1 MCSATVSTQDTVGRL
16 ARQSGQTS
24 DVWIAIHHRTGKK
37 DNSLWNI
44 TVPPINLAA
53 MSHVE
58 SQSGDWMLSRLD
70 FQNESHQVTLHVPAL
85 YFDACTEF

>member
-1 MCSATVSTQDTVGRL
+1 
-16 ARQSGQTS
+16 
-24 DVWIAIHHRTGKK
+24 
-37 DNSLWNI
+37 
-44 TVPPINLAA
+44 